1 MIVVDNSVLVSA
13 LVDGGPTGK
22 ACAARLS
29 GERLVAPD
37 LIDLEAANA
46 LRGLLIGRKITE
58 REASRAIETLSVLPV
73 ERVPHSGL
81 LPRVWELRHN
91 CTPYDA
97 AYVALAEH
105 LNTSLVTGDARLH
118 RAAGARCPIELIR

>member
-13 LVDGGPTGK
+13 LVDAGPTGK

-37 LIDLEAANA
+37 VIDLEAANA
-46 LRGLLIGRKITE
+46 LRGLLLGRKITE
-58 REASRAIETLSVLPV
+58 GAAGRAIEALSALPI
-73 ERVPHSGL
+73 ELVPHNAL
-81 LPRVWELRHN
+81 LPRVWQLRHN

-105 LNTSLVTGDARLH
+105 LQTSLVTGDVRLH
-118 RAAGARCPIELIR
+118 RANGARCPIELIR